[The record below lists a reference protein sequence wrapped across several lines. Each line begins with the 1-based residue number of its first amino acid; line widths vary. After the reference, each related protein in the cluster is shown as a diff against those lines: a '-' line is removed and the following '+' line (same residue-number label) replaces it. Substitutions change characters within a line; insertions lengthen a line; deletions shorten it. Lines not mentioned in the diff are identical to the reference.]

1 MEVTETTEVS
11 HVGKMRRWGP
21 PPLEERAG
29 PGQEGGSG
37 QEWPKQREGD
47 RRAQRHD
54 WMWNVT
60 NIKKVVLLELSK
72 QLKED
77 WEEKVSKEIRKP
89 ILRAMLASV
98 RTRVLTGEG
107 NVSL

>member
-1 MEVTETTEVS
+1 M
-11 HVGKMRRWGP
+11 
-21 PPLEERAG
+21 
-29 PGQEGGSG
+29 
-37 QEWPKQREGD
+37 
-47 RRAQRHD
+47 
-54 WMWNVT
+54 T

-72 QLKED
+72 QLKKD
-77 WEEKVSKEIRKP
+77 WEEKVSEEIRKP